1 MQLIMIATMTVD
13 ATSCFKPSTCFRMAG
28 LDLALI
34 ESDRTCG
41 PSDPQLVYVDDNEPG
56 TVSLREALG

>member
-1 MQLIMIATMTVD
+1 LPKEITVIGGV
-13 ATSCFKPSTCFRMAG
+13 AG
-28 LDLALI
+28 LVGFAAFI

-41 PSDPQLVYVDDNEPG
+41 PSDPQLVYVDDDEPG